1 MLRVYASLLTGLH
14 LPAISDVEFGH
25 MRGGGGGGGPA
36 PALEVPTA
44 EGGTVTVASGAVL
57 AAVGTRNA
65 VRIHFSER
73 SPAARLRGAHEGKLL
88 VGMYAWDGGA
98 YPGNEF
104 YEPCVSSSNLL
115 VSHRCIMRRCV
126 ASTR

>member
-25 MRGGGGGGGPA
+25 MRGGGGGGGGGPA

-73 SPAARLRGAHEGKLL
+73 SPAARLLGRQIASRGSRARSCL
-88 VGMYAWDGGA
+88 VRPPKATMPRG
-98 YPGNEF
+98 
-104 YEPCVSSSNLL
+104 
-115 VSHRCIMRRCV
+115 
-126 ASTR
+126 TRATTA